1 MEDKVKPRG
10 VKRGQTPSWKVGRKR
25 GTAEKTATF
34 LGVRVTPKE
43 KKELSEILENYKKE
57 NNLKSSEAI
66 IKIIHDLKKRV

>member
-10 VKRGQTPSWKVGRKR
+10 VKRGETPSWKVGRKS

-34 LGVRVTPKE
+34 LGVRVTPEE
-43 KKELSEILENYKKE
+43 KKELSKIFDDFKKK

-66 IKIIHDLKKRV
+66 KKMVYNLKKE

>member
-10 VKRGQTPSWKVGRKR
+10 VKRGETPSWKVGRKR

-34 LGVRVTPKE
+34 LGVRVTPEE
-43 KKELSEILENYKKE
+43 KKKLSKIFDDFKKK

-66 IKIIHDLKKRV
+66 KKMVYNLKKE

>member
-34 LGVRVTPKE
+34 LGVRVTLEE
-43 KKELSEILENYKKE
+43 KKELSKIFDDFKKE

-66 IKIIHDLKKRV
+66 KKMVYNLKKE

>member
-1 MEDKVKPRG
+1 MKKNIKSRG
-10 VKRGQTPSWKVGRKR
+10 VKKGESPSWNVGRKK

-34 LGVRVTPKE
+34 LGVRVTPEE

-66 IKIIHDLKKRV
+66 IKIIYDLKKRV

>member
-10 VKRGQTPSWKVGRKR
+10 VKRGQTPSWKVGRKK

-34 LGVRVTPKE
+34 LGVRVTPEE
-43 KKELSEILENYKKE
+43 KKELSKIFDDFKKK

-66 IKIIHDLKKRV
+66 KKMVYNLKKE

>member
-10 VKRGQTPSWKVGRKR
+10 VKRGETPSWKVGRKR

-34 LGVRVTPKE
+34 LGVRVTPEE
-43 KKELSEILENYKKE
+43 KKELSKIFDDFKKK

-66 IKIIHDLKKRV
+66 KKMVYNLKKE